1 MLSTNII
8 NYDFI
13 KLLPTD
19 TVKFALEQMQK
30 RKKSV
35 AVIVDENDF
44 LKGIIVKADIYR
56 FLSQPGHFETYPV
69 ELAMTKA
76 VITAD
81 KNDDIKDVA
90 KLLRENDISAVP
102 VVDDGKVIG
111 LIGLEDIV
119 DYFINM

>member
-1 MLSTNII
+1 MLSNII
-8 NYDFI
+8 NKDFI

>member
-1 MLSTNII
+1 MLSNII
-8 NYDFI
+8 NHDFI

-35 AVIVDENDF
+35 AVVVDENDF
-44 LKGIIVKADIYR
+44 LKGIIVKVDIYK

-90 KLLRENDISAVP
+90 KLLREHDISAVP
-102 VVDDGKVIG
+102 VLDGGKVVG
-111 LIGLEDIV
+111 LVGLEDIV
-119 DYFINM
+119 DYFIKM

>member
-1 MLSTNII
+1 MLSNVI
-8 NYDFI
+8 NQDFI
-13 KLLPTD
+13 KLLPTN
-19 TVKFALEQMQK
+19 TVKYALEQMQK
-30 RKKSV
+30 RKKSI
-35 AVIVDENDF
+35 AVVVDENDF

-81 KNDDIKDVA
+81 KNDDIKHVA

-102 VVDDGKVIG
+102 VLDNRKVIG
-111 LIGLEDIV
+111 LVGLEDIV
-119 DYFINM
+119 DYFIKM